1 MGKKSSTGAKGGK
14 KSSLGDIKAAKKKEN
29 KEEALQENEE
39 EQPDYVKQDRVPQDK
54 ETFLA
59 GDGYQKTGRKV
70 KGASVYKKG
79 DRYYYRDTLH
89 KGKRAHVEV
98 FDGRGRHLGE
108 ANPISGRIAPGSMDP
123 SKTINLK

>member
-1 MGKKSSTGAKGGK
+1 MGKKSGTGAKGGK
-14 KSSLGDIKAAKKKEN
+14 KPSLGDIRAAKKKEN

-39 EQPDYVKQDRVPQDK
+39 EQPDYVKQDRIPQDR

-59 GDGYQKTGRKV
+59 GEEYQRTRRRE
-70 KGASVYKKG
+70 KGAVVYKKG
-79 DRYYYRDTLH
+79 DCYYYRDTFH
-89 KGKRAHVEV
+89 RGKRAHVEV

-108 ANPISGRIAPGSMDP
+108 ANPVTGIIAPRSIDP

>member
-1 MGKKSSTGAKGGK
+1 MEYGKKT
-14 KSSLGDIKAAKKKEN
+14 EN

-59 GDGYQKTGRKV
+59 GEGYQKTGRKV

-108 ANPISGRIAPGSMDP
+108 ANPITGRIAPGSMDP